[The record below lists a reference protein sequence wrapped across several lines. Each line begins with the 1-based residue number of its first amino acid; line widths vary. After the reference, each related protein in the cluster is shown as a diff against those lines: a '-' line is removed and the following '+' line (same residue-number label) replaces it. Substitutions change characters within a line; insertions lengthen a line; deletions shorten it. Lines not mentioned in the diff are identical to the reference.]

1 MNIPPSFHDPCTP
14 ESFRPEMPLLTAAA
28 ARGRPDYRWHQHV
41 RDLEWLASL
50 SDRAQMLGRGP
61 YCATPNPII
70 EFEVAQ

>member
-1 MNIPPSFHDPCTP
+1 MNIPPSYRDPCTP
-14 ESFRPEMPLLTAAA
+14 ESFRPEMPLLRDASET
-28 ARGRPDYRWHQHV
+28 RPDYDWYRHV
-41 RDLEWLASL
+41 RDLEWLAGL